1 MQIET
6 IELVGG
12 TKARA
17 KDVNDNITI
26 LKNAIYALE
35 ESIEAQNAVLTD
47 LQRRP
52 TRHMFDIYFS
62 LENQAPTGAY
72 PLWKGDWITHCDTI
86 YPEFWE
92 ALTKRAAAETIPT
105 CSAADYEEAL
115 STYGQCGKF
124 VVDTLNGKVRLPK
137 ITRFIS
143 SVSDISSIGSVEN
156 DAIRNI
162 TGSLE
167 GGNNTTYFSA
177 SSGAFYRSSDGYAD
191 SAGSSGRS
199 GRPRMAYFDA
209 SRVVPTADENR
220 PKNVRMG
227 LYIQISNNTADVS
240 QLDTQVI
247 ANELAAATEELT
259 ALKEELA
266 AALSALGA
274 GQVSAIETAAAAA
287 EENVRTTA
295 TLVIQD
301 VEAAKE
307 EALTEIAAQKDD
319 IISAGDDAL
328 AAIEAAEGDITTARD
343 EALSA
348 IEAAAGDITTAR
360 DEALSAIEAAEGDIT
375 TARDDA
381 LSAIE
386 AAEGDIA
393 TARDAALSTLDTAKD
408 EAVTAVSAL
417 VADAES
423 AAAAAESAANQAAA
437 SVQSAADIAAET
449 ATEVAGALVAGKM
462 DQVVSHDI
470 TLTAAGWDSVSF
482 TQTVTVSGMTAD
494 KIVWVAPRVSSDNL
508 NEQAYASA
516 GVWCRGQGAD
526 TLTFG
531 CQSTPT
537 ADIYV
542 TIVF

>member
-47 LQRRP
+47 
-52 TRHMFDIYFS
+52 RHMFDIYFS

-92 ALTKRAAAETIPT
+92 ALTKRAAAKTIPT

-199 GRPRMAYFDA
+199 GRPRTAYFDA

-348 IEAAAGDITTAR
+348 IEAAEGDITTAR

-375 TARDDA
+375 TARDEA

>member
-105 CSAADYEEAL
+105 CSAADYEKAL

-348 IEAAAGDITTAR
+348 IEAAEGDITTAR

-375 TARDDA
+375 TARDEA

>member
-348 IEAAAGDITTAR
+348 IEAAEGDITTAR

-393 TARDAALSTLDTAKD
+393 TARDAALSILDTAKD

>member
-92 ALTKRAAAETIPT
+92 ALTKRAEAETIPT
-105 CSAADYEEAL
+105 CSAADYEKAL

-199 GRPRMAYFDA
+199 GRPRTAYFDA

-348 IEAAAGDITTAR
+348 IEAAEGDITTAR